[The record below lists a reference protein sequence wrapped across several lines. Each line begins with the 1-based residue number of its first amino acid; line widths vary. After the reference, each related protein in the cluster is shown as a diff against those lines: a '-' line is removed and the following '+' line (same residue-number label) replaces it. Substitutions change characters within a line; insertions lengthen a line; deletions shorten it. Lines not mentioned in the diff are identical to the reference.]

1 MRACLIFLVT
11 AIVQCAVGPMYAQV
25 TEPVLPNVEGF
36 DLCMPDTTGYQRIT
50 VGPIGRDHTDLQ
62 EAIDAATMR
71 TVIVLDAGA
80 VFNGTFTL
88 RRKQG
93 DGWIVI
99 TTSNERELPRPG
111 TRVGPEHTSRMAR
124 IVASHGNGTPAI
136 RTEPQAHHYRLVGLE
151 ITVAPFVTEH
161 YGTVNLGEGGTAQS
175 TETAIPHHLI
185 IDRCYV
191 HGHDGATVMKYGVRL
206 DCAFGAVIDSH
217 VAQYHSVGFDAQAI
231 SGINGPGPFVIEN
244 NYLEGSGENIMFG
257 GGAPSISGLVP
268 TDIVIRRN
276 TLSKPMSWRVGHAT
290 YAGTHWTIKNLFE
303 LKTGR
308 RVLVEGN
315 HLETCWA
322 DLPIGQSGYAILL
335 TVRTEGGKA
344 PQADVSDVTIRG
356 NIIRNVGAG
365 ISISGND
372 GPGSNRSARILI
384 EHNRF
389 ENINGP
395 EYGDGNVAGPND
407 GTFLK
412 IGNPRD
418 VIIRHNTI
426 EQTGPITWA
435 IDATDGF
442 VFTGNRVRC
451 QRSAGGYQGVYGPGL
466 AEGNAT
472 LSTRFPDITDAN
484 RRFHGNALIGGIASR
499 YDRYT
504 TNSRNVFPER
514 AEGLPD
520 SIGVSTAVLDTAFS
534 ARDTCEEVI
543 SSVPTVVDQIAPVI
557 VVALYRIQI
566 EIPYIA
572 TGHYAIM
579 DGLGRIRETGKLE
592 HGRALV
598 DTGHLGSGVYIVD
611 VQTER
616 CRRAVT
622 FCILR

>member
-11 AIVQCAVGPMYAQV
+11 ATVLCAVGPMYAQV

-36 DLCMPDTTGYQRIT
+36 DLCMPDTTGYQRRT

-124 IVASHGNGTPAI
+124 IVASNGNGTPAI

-206 DCAFGAVIDSH
+206 DCAFGAVIDSY

-231 SGINGPGPFVIEN
+231 SGINGPGPFLIEN

-268 TDIVIRRN
+268 SDIVIRRN
-276 TLSKPMSWRVGHAT
+276 TLSKPLTWRVGHAT
-290 YAGTHWTIKNLFE
+290 YAGTHWTIKNHFE

-315 HLETCWA
+315 VMETCWA

-356 NIIRNVGAG
+356 NIIRDVGAG

-412 IGNPRD
+412 IGDPRD
-418 VIIRHNTI
+418 VVVRHNTI

-435 IDATDGF
+435 INVTEGF
-442 VFTGNRVRC
+442 MFTYNRVQC
-451 QRSAGGYQGVYGPGL
+451 QRSAGGYQGIYGPGL

-484 RRFHGNALIGGIASR
+484 RHFHGNALIGGVPSR
-499 YDRYT
+499 YDSYAT
-504 TNSRNVFPER
+504 MSHNLFPER
-514 AEGLPD
+514 ADGLSD
-520 SIGVSTAVLDTAFS
+520 SIGVNMALLDSVFS
-534 ARDTCEEVI
+534 ARDVCEGST
-543 SSVPTVVDQIAPVI
+543 SSVPTMVDAILPTI
-557 VVALYRIQI
+557 VVTLDHI
-566 EIPYIA
+566 EID
-572 TGHYAIM
+572 TRQHTQGRYAIV
-579 DGLGRIRETGKLE
+579 DGLGRIVETGHLD
-592 HGRALV
+592 HGHAIV
-598 DTGHLGSGVYIVD
+598 GTGHLGSGVYLVD

-616 CRRAVT
+616 CRRAVPC
-622 FCILR
+622 CIVR